1 MLQSLTQR
9 PLISLPAL
17 PALWSA
23 LNWLAFSVTS
33 LSIPRETFILLILES
48 PLSITVVTPGTVKEV
63 SAIDDDKIIRLG
75 EEIGTSER
83 IFFCSDKGT
92 EECKVKISA
101 SAEESEFS
109 NSERSLLISAIPGRK
124 KRIESVLF

>member
-1 MLQSLTQR
+1 M
-9 PLISLPAL
+9 
-17 PALWSA
+17 
-23 LNWLAFSVTS
+23 
-33 LSIPRETFILLILES
+33 FILLILES

-83 IFFCSDKGT
+83 IFFCSDNGI

-101 SAEESEFS
+101 SVEESEFS
-109 NSERSLLISAIPGRK
+109 NSERILLISAKILRMK
-124 KRIESVLF
+124 TKIRI